1 MFNHAPKKQPSV
13 IRAAAFTGLTINN
26 TAASR
31 TTMAQAQ
38 ATINSVT
45 VGTAN
50 ALGLLRQGD
59 VLQFDTN
66 DQDLLGAGTLAA
78 PLTAGTPGNSGFVVA
93 VPTASIRTGLCVV
106 ADVPPAPINDFHP
119 TGYLSTNF
127 RRRGGNVSVITSG
140 FAYIRVKANCVKG
153 STRLCLVTAG
163 ATYLEAWTA
172 GTVDQSNDQIG
183 ANSQVFAVAMET
195 IDTSAVVNGGLVLCQ
210 IKAPFI

>member
-1 MFNHAPKKQPSV
+1 MFNQAPNKQPNV
-13 IRAAAFTGLTINN
+13 IRAAAFTGLNINN
-26 TAASR
+26 TASSR

-66 DQDLLGAGTLAA
+66 DHDSLGAGTLNA
-78 PLTAGTPGNSGFVVA
+78 TTPRGNSGYVVSI
-93 VPTASIRTGLCVV
+93 PTASIRSGLCVV
-106 ADVPPAPINDFHP
+106 ADAPAAAINDFHP
-119 TGYLSTNF
+119 TGYTTANF
-127 RRRGGNVSVITSG
+127 RRRGGNVQVITSG

-153 STRLCLVTAG
+153 STRLCLATAG

-172 GTVDQSNDQIG
+172 GTVDQANDQIG
-183 ANSQVFAVAMET
+183 ANSKPFAVAMET

-210 IKAPFI
+210 ILVPFI